1 MALIGIKKLN
11 TEEALGLFNSNEWE
25 LSKGVYSCPCFK
37 RNKETGEV
45 LQLPDKVKV
54 DYFIHMKGDASLNRK
69 YIQQVAAKAIAA
81 TLGIRLQDVKEVLN
95 Y

>member
-1 MALIGIKKLN
+1 MALISMKKLN
-11 TEEALGLFNSNEWE
+11 TEEALSIFNSNEWE

-45 LQLPDKVKV
+45 MQLPDKVKV
-54 DYFIHMKGDASLNRK
+54 DYFIHMKGNASLNRRH
-69 YIQQVAAKAIAA
+69 IQQGAAKTIASV
-81 TLGIRLQDVKEVLN
+81 LGMRLQDVKEVLN

>member
-1 MALIGIKKLN
+1 MALIGMKKLN
-11 TEEALGLFNSNEWE
+11 TEEALSIFNSNEWE
-25 LSKGVYSCPCFK
+25 LAKGVYSCPCFK

-54 DYFIHMKGDASLNRK
+54 DYFIHMKGNSSLNRRH
-69 YIQQVAAKAIAA
+69 IQQGAAKAIASA
-81 TLGIRLQDVKEVLN
+81 LGVSLQDVKEVLD

>member
-1 MALIGIKKLN
+1 MALIGVKKLN
-11 TEEALGLFNSNEWE
+11 TEEAFSIFNPNEWE
-25 LSKGVYSCPCFK
+25 LAKGVYSCPYFK

-54 DYFIHMKGDASLNRK
+54 DYFIHMKGSTSLNRRHV
-69 YIQQVAAKAIAA
+69 QQGAAKALASA
-81 TLGIRLQDVKEVLN
+81 LGIRLQDVKEVLD